1 MSNKENNLII
11 CPICG
16 QQFFKR
22 GFNAHIKKF
31 HSEFTDKEKISLWLR
46 CFHQDMFPKD
56 YSRDIAVYLIKH
68 KIYTNW
74 KAFSSDKNI
83 LLPRRVAMFYESLRK
98 RYEWNPEIFEKPS
111 GKSIEILYEYLI
123 PFKNSNPKYASLSN
137 GKEICLAFCRGNQ
150 ELADKMF
157 AIERTH
163 NPGYQHDGSLSPFS
177 KDFKGYQGLSEEEK
191 VKIIRTRNTS
201 KERPDYYERG
211 LDKVKPNQIGFW
223 LKQGYS
229 EAEAKLKL
237 RERQNTRS
245 YKTQCELYGEVEG
258 KKRVQASNKKW
269 IKSLMANPENSVKIS
284 KGQYKGAHT
293 FNTTSA
299 ISLELFNFLNDK
311 LKDKYECLYGDTE
324 KFISFE
330 DGTYCQLDFYIPKLK
345 AAVEYDGAIWHQDIE
360 KDKLRDKKLQALGI
374 RIYRVP
380 NDVYHN
386 NPEITANSILHWIL
400 NETGSNLTYVNE
412 RPVFKAIEYFDKI
425 LKPQF
430 ENKGYEVHNSLR
442 AVKRIITGKRFDLQL
457 TCDKGNIFV
466 IIKPHNS
473 SVKFSYRILTNFKEN
488 FIRLIKAY
496 IWAENKTY
504 TKTEFLNRINELK
517 YNQ

>member
-1 MSNKENNLII
+1 MPNKEANLTV
-11 CPICG
+11 CPICR

-22 GFNAHIKKF
+22 AFNTHIKKF

-46 CFHQDMFPKD
+46 CFHQDTFPKEF
-56 YSRDIAVYLIKH
+56 SKDIALYLIKH
-68 KIYTNW
+68 KIYTDW
-74 KAFSSDKNI
+74 KTFNADKN
-83 LLPRRVAMFYESLRK
+83 LFLPRRVAMFYESLRK

-111 GKSIEILYEYLI
+111 AKSIEILYEYLI
-123 PFKNSNPKYASLSN
+123 PFKNSNPKYAALSN

-163 NPGYQHDGSLSPFS
+163 NPGYQHDGTLSPFS

-191 VKIIRTRNTS
+191 IKIIRTRNTS
-201 KERPDYYERG
+201 KDRPDYYERG
-211 LDKVKPNQIGFW
+211 LDQAKTNQIGFW

-229 EAEAKLKL
+229 EAEAKLKIKS
-237 RERQNTRS
+237 RQNTRS
-245 YKTQCELYGEVEG
+245 YKTQCKLYGEVEG
-258 KKRVQASNKKW
+258 KKRVLASNKKW
-269 IKSLMANPENSVKIS
+269 INSLMANPENSIKLS
-284 KGQYKGAHT
+284 KGRLKGAHA
-293 FNTTSA
+293 FISTST

-311 LKDKYECLYGDTE
+311 LKDKYECLYGDNE

-330 DGTYCQLDFYIPKLK
+330 DGTYCQLDFYIPELK

-380 NDVYHN
+380 SHVYTDA
-386 NPEITANSILHWIL
+386 PENTANNILNWIL
-400 NETGSNLTYVNE
+400 NENDSNLTYINDL
-412 RPVFKAIEYFDKI
+412 PAFKVIEYFDKV
-425 LKPQF
+425 LKTQF
-430 ENKGYEVHNSLR
+430 ENKGYTVYSGLR
-442 AVKRIITGKRFDLQL
+442 SIKRTIEGKRFKLQI
-457 TCDKGNIFV
+457 TFDKGSILIAV
-466 IIKPHNS
+466 KPFKS
-473 SVKFSYRILTNFKEN
+473 TIKFSYRILTNFKEN

-496 IWAENKTY
+496 IWAETKTY